1 MLNNRDAIGKCL
13 ELLSQG
19 LYPYVEQKMR
29 LVYGNQWLTQ
39 SGKCLSQDTT
49 LKRTIEESLQQDISS
64 LLLVI
69 VKRWEQAFKE
79 HLSPV
84 ERAFAS
90 EIIDI
95 RHKWAHN
102 TPFSTKDAERAID
115 TIHRLL
121 QAIEAEQ
128 SQEVGKYQQKIF
140 QILIQEQ
147 NRSQKRTQQLSNQE
161 IRIKERLAGIIDKIP
176 FENVNLLERSL
187 THRSYAYE
195 NRINKDNEQF
205 EFLGDC
211 ILGFLAGTYIYEVYG
226 DISEGELSKLK
237 ERLVDNPQL
246 AKLANQLNLG
256 QWILLGRG
264 EKLQDGSKKES
275 LLSNTF
281 EAIIGAYYLDAG
293 IQAVKELVD
302 PLFASVVEDKIPE
315 DISLESLEN
324 PKGLLQQKAQ
334 KNGFDI
340 PTYTTIR
347 ETGQD
352 HDKEFTVQVEINGK
366 IYGQGR
372 GKNKKEAEKQAA
384 INALQKLKLI

>member
-39 SGKCLSQDTT
+39 AGKCLSQDTT

-121 QAIEAEQ
+121 QAIDAEQ
-128 SQEVGKYQQKIF
+128 SKEVEKYQQKVF
-140 QILIQEQ
+140 QTLIQEQ
-147 NRSQKRTQQLSNQE
+147 NRSQKRTQQLSSQE
-161 IRIKERLAGIIDKIP
+161 IRLKEHLAPILNDIP
-176 FENVNLLERSL
+176 FEDVMLLERAL
-187 THRSYAYE
+187 THDSYAYE
-195 NRINKDNEQF
+195 KRISKDNEQF
-205 EFLGDC
+205 EFLGDAV
-211 ILGFLAGTYIYEVYG
+211 LGFLAGAYVYSKCG
-226 DISEGELSKLK
+226 DISEGKLSKLK

-246 AKLANQLNLG
+246 AKLAKKLNLG
-256 QWILLGRG
+256 QWILLGKG
-264 EKLQDGSKKES
+264 EKLQDGSNRES
-275 LLSNTF
+275 LLSATF
-281 EAIIGAYYLDAG
+281 EAIMGAYYLDSG
-293 IQAVKELVD
+293 IEAVQDLVY
-302 PLFASVVEDKIPE
+302 PLFDAIFDHQIPE
-315 DISLESLEN
+315 DITVEILEN
-324 PKGLLQQKAQ
+324 PIGLLQQYAQ
-334 KNGFDI
+334 KNGLDI
-340 PTYTTIR
+340 PVYEIIQ
-347 ETGQD
+347 ETGPD
-352 HDKEFTVQVEINGK
+352 HDKEFTIQVKINGK
-366 IYGQGR
+366 IYGQGK
-372 GKNKKEAEKQAA
+372 GKNTKDAKKQAA
-384 INALQKLKLI
+384 INALRNLD

>member
-39 SGKCLSQDTT
+39 AGQCLSSDTN
-49 LKRTIEESLQQDISS
+49 LKRNPETSLKQDISS
-64 LLLVI
+64 LLYVMT
-69 VKRWEQAFKE
+69 KRWDKVFKS
-79 HLSPV
+79 HLSYV
-84 ERAFAS
+84 EKAFAS

-95 RHKWAHN
+95 RNQWAHN
-102 TPFSTKDAERAID
+102 TPFSTKDTERAID

-121 QAIEAEQ
+121 QTIEAEE
-128 SQEVGKYQQKIF
+128 SKEVEKYQQQVF
-140 QILIQEQ
+140 QTLIQEQ
-147 NRSQKRTQQLSNQE
+147 NRSQKRTQQLSSQE
-161 IRIKERLAGIIDKIP
+161 IRLKERLAGIIEKIP
-176 FENVNLLERSL
+176 FEDVNLLERSL

-211 ILGFLAGTYIYEVYG
+211 ILGFLAGAYIYEVYG

-246 AKLANQLNLG
+246 AKLADKLNLG
-256 QWILLGRG
+256 QWILLGKG
-264 EKLQDGSKKES
+264 EKSQDGSKKES

-281 EAIIGAYYLDAG
+281 EAIIGAYYLDSG
-293 IQAVKELVD
+293 IQAVQELVY

-324 PKGLLQQKAQ
+324 PIGLLQQYAQ
-334 KNGFDI
+334 KNGLDI
-340 PTYTTIR
+340 PVYEIIQ
-347 ETGQD
+347 ETGLD
-352 HDKEFTVQVEINGK
+352 HDKEFTIQVKINGK
-366 IYGQGR
+366 VYGQGK
-372 GKNKKEAEKQAA
+372 GKNTRDARKQAA
-384 INALQKLKLI
+384 INALRDLN